1 MMQGPI
7 KNHATAPKHIPFAQV
22 LKLAG
27 VSGFGDVFQQ
37 GIRMVTNIIIT
48 RTIGASAY
56 GLFSLGMT
64 VVNMGA
70 IAPRFGLP
78 QGITRFVAY
87 YRGKGEAEKVPL
99 VLRQALLISLCLGTA
114 TAILIYLLAPY
125 IASAV
130 FHREELSSVLRWL
143 ALFIPFGISGMVL
156 LGTLRGLKQ
165 IGKQVMIQ
173 DFIWPLVYLVLVVI
187 FFLMGWRLYALVA
200 AAVLAVVVRFA
211 VSFAVVRG
219 QVSLRKPGH
228 VQLPINKLL
237 FFSAPLF
244 LANVLGFSLNWTD
257 TLMLGYFREPAEVG
271 VYAIAWRL
279 SLFVSFPLAAF
290 ATIFNPMAAEYVGK
304 GDNASLNSL
313 LQTTNQWILLFSL
326 PLAILLFSF
335 PKEVMSIF
343 GREFTGGAWVVLLL
357 VAGQLVNA
365 ASGPCGN
372 VLMVKGWTGLNLIN
386 SAAMAI
392 VNLILNFL
400 MIPRWGM
407 LGAALASSFSLAMV
421 NILRVLEI
429 RVFLKINPYTLGYLK
444 PLFCGLIAALP
455 LVFLRGSS
463 PLMASLL
470 FIALYGALAFTL
482 DIQGQRALNNFKK
495 IVKDRRDRDET

>member
-257 TLMLGYFREPAEVG
+257 TLMLGYFREPAEQ
-271 VYAIAWRL
+271 
-279 SLFVSFPLAAF
+279 P
-290 ATIFNPMAAEYVGK
+290 
-304 GDNASLNSL
+304 
-313 LQTTNQWILLFSL
+313 L
-326 PLAILLFSF
+326 PLYST
-335 PKEVMSIF
+335 P
-343 GREFTGGAWVVLLL
+343 W
-357 VAGQLVNA
+357 
-365 ASGPCGN
+365 
-372 VLMVKGWTGLNLIN
+372 
-386 SAAMAI
+386 
-392 VNLILNFL
+392 
-400 MIPRWGM
+400 
-407 LGAALASSFSLAMV
+407 
-421 NILRVLEI
+421 
-429 RVFLKINPYTLGYLK
+429 
-444 PLFCGLIAALP
+444 LP
-455 LVFLRGSS
+455 S
-463 PLMASLL
+463 
-470 FIALYGALAFTL
+470 T
-482 DIQGQRALNNFKK
+482 
-495 IVKDRRDRDET
+495 